1 MDKDFLLHRKT
12 IRHYSDAG
20 VSETLLNSLIE
31 KAVQAPTLGGMQL
44 YSVVVTRDTE
54 MKKCLAPCHFNQPM
68 VTQAPVV
75 LTFCADFHRF
85 EQWCL
90 ASGAEPG
97 YGNFQSFIGA
107 MLDATILAQQF
118 VTAAEMEGL
127 GCCYLGT
134 TTYNAPEI
142 ARVLCLPDKVVPV
155 ITVTL
160 GYPLDAAAEPKAE
173 RLPTGAIV
181 HSEKY
186 ADFTATD
193 IKKIYAEKESLE
205 VNKKYVAEN
214 SKPSLA
220 HVFTDIRYNRANN
233 DHFSRVLRD
242 FLQAQG
248 YPFPTD

>member
-1 MDKDFLLHRKT
+1 MEKDFFLHRKT
-12 IRHYSDAG
+12 IRRYTSADISDK
-20 VSETLLNSLIE
+20 LLYSLIE

-44 YSVVVTRDTE
+44 YSVVVTRDAA
-54 MKKCLAPCHFNQPM
+54 MKQRLASCHFGQPM

-142 ARVLCLPDKVVPV
+142 ARVLGLPDKVVP
-155 ITVTL
+155 ILTVTL
-160 GYPLDAAAEPKAE
+160 GYPLDPASEPKAE
-173 RLPTGAIV
+173 RIPTSAIV
-181 HSEKY
+181 HHEQY
-186 ADFTATD
+186 AGCTAAS
-193 IKKIYAEKESLE
+193 IKEIYAEKEALE

-214 SKPSLA
+214 AKPSLA

-233 DHFSRVLRD
+233 EYFSRVLRD
-242 FLQAQG
+242 FLEAQG
-248 YPFPTD
+248 YPFPTE